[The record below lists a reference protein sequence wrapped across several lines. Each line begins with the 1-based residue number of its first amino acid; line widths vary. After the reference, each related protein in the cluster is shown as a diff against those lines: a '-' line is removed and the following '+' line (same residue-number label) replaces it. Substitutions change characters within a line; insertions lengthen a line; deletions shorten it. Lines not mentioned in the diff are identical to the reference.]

1 MRFLAPPIV
10 ALAVLAALAAMPAG
24 ATLNMNEGLWE
35 TTVTADGQAHSASAK
50 CYTRMDIAEMEK
62 LLRGKSSRVDGICH
76 YADFTQSGDSVNYTM
91 TCRLGDDEQTSAVS
105 ATSKRVVPSLPITR
119 SVPASTWRDWASA
132 IAGRANHTTTSVART
147 ETIDETAAESKTVN
161 RMINKPPSYQVRERR
176 AAGT

>member
-1 MRFLAPPIV
+1 MRFVAPPIV
-10 ALAVLAALAAMPAG
+10 ALAVSAALTAMPAG

-62 LLRGKSSRVDGICH
+62 LLRGKSSRVDGICR

-105 ATSKRVVPSLPITR
+105 ATYRG
-119 SVPASTWRDWASA
+119 DSA
-132 IAGRANHTTTSVART
+132 TG
-147 ETIDETAAESKTVN
+147 TI
-161 RMINKPPSYQVRERR
+161 R
-176 AAGT
+176 AAGVTVTASSRRIGSCTESSFAR

>member
-10 ALAVLAALAAMPAG
+10 ALAVSAALTAMPAG

-62 LLRGKSSRVDGICH
+62 LLRGKSSRVDGICR

-105 ATSKRVVPSLPITR
+105 ATYRG
-119 SVPASTWRDWASA
+119 DSA
-132 IAGRANHTTTSVART
+132 IGTIRSAGVTVTASSRRIGSCTESSFAR
-147 ETIDETAAESKTVN
+147 
-161 RMINKPPSYQVRERR
+161 
-176 AAGT
+176 